1 MNNGG
6 DAAEQMVRISLEG
19 FEVAAKI
26 AGAGAK
32 EITIALITAL
42 KNEQKTKGKARLT
55 GMLKSGKEL
64 KVFSVQ
70 NKDLKKFVKE
80 AKRYGVL
87 YTVLKD
93 RGNHSDTATV
103 DIIARA
109 EDAAKIQRIMERF
122 ELATVD
128 RGQVMTTITKAK
140 EKAGRGKSPEVI
152 VEEILAD
159 DKKEVS
165 KDFINP
171 EKEGAGKNPLSEKNS
186 NRLAPSERDTKRP
199 SVREKLNKYRK
210 ELEKRKASERSTEKN
225 KQRNNKTKAKSN
237 KGKGKVR

>member
-1 MNNGG
+1 MTNGG

-19 FEVAAKI
+19 FEVVAKI

-32 EITIALITAL
+32 EITVALIAAL
-42 KNEQKTKGKARLT
+42 KNETKTKGKARLT

-70 NKDLKKFVKE
+70 NKDLKKFTKE

-93 RGNHSDTATV
+93 RSNHSDTATV

-128 RGQVMTTITKAK
+128 RGQVMTSIEKTR
-140 EKAGRGKSPEVI
+140 EKATIKDRATAL
-152 VEEILAD
+152 VEEILKD
-159 DKKEVS
+159 ESDKKPELL
-165 KDFINP
+165 NP
-171 EKEGAGKNPLSEKNS
+171 GKAGKEK
-186 NRLAPSERDTKRP
+186 DRP
-199 SVREKLNKYRK
+199 SVRNSDGRERFKDDTKKPSVRVKLQKYRE
-210 ELEKRKASERSTEKN
+210 ELELRKDPDRAWEKSHAVN
-225 KQRNNKTKAKSN
+225 TRKTSKKKN
-237 KGKGKVR
+237 RKGKVR

>member
-19 FEVAAKI
+19 FEAVAKI

-55 GMLKSGKEL
+55 SMLKSGKEL

-93 RGNHSDTATV
+93 KGNHSDTATV

-122 ELATVD
+122 DLATVD

-140 EKAGRGKSPEVI
+140 EKAGSGKSAEAI
-152 VEEILAD
+152 VEEILSND
-159 DKKEVS
+159 KEVVHN
-165 KDFINP
+165 DFINP
-171 EKEGAGKNPLSEKNS
+171 EQDGSGKNPLSEKGS
-186 NRLAPSERDTKRP
+186 NRLDPSERDTKKP
-199 SVREKLNKYRK
+199 SVREKLNEYRR
-210 ELEKRKASERSTEKN
+210 EIEKKRSPERNAQRKNTRKN
-225 KQRNNKTKAKSN
+225 KSKVKSN
-237 KGKGKVR
+237 KGKER